1 MIFFEDLKQKYFEDI
16 LLSSGRIFVTRGGEM
31 SGQQR
36 LCVCN
41 ETLSVCKIK
50 KEKFFFSVCVDEKF
64 LQVRLPLSLHRNRC
78 RLLLWNRILW
88 RDFFSYQTSSLLGL
102 KLESNLY
109 PWNVEMV
116 CTIHTKSVLLQC
128 RSTQFTR
135 LVLLHAEPKVMLFYR
150 LPVTA

>member
-1 MIFFEDLKQKYFEDI
+1 MVLSHDHASLRKKNPKNRCTLHRIETYHVIITICFVISGKIVIFFEDLKQKYFEDI
-16 LLSSGRIFVTRGGEM
+16 LLSSGRRFVTRGGEM

-78 RLLLWNRILW
+78 RLLLWNRIL
-88 RDFFSYQTSSLLGL
+88 
-102 KLESNLY
+102 
-109 PWNVEMV
+109 
-116 CTIHTKSVLLQC
+116 
-128 RSTQFTR
+128 
-135 LVLLHAEPKVMLFYR
+135 
-150 LPVTA
+150 